1 MISVQACYSGKNRFF
16 CYKIK
21 KQNNKIDFA
30 GVVRL
35 QRNSV
40 AGVIRS
46 GKINRYYLLDN
57 IK

>member
-1 MISVQACYSGKNRFF
+1 MIDFA
-16 CYKIK
+16 
-21 KQNNKIDFA
+21 DFA
-30 GVVRL
+30 GVVRF
-35 QRNSV
+35 QSSAV